1 MKSHLAL
8 TLALVVFL
16 PTAAL
21 AQSQDEQNAC
31 MNDAFQV
38 CGHAIPDRDRV
49 AACLSENFN
58 RISHAVPAGDAAVF
72 QRQVDNAGPARAG
85 LRPLLKSAFLP
96 VVGEK
101 AIPRYP
107 ALLSTAVANWRTR
120 RPLP

>member
-1 MKSHLAL
+1 MPPSGQRTIRSLQQKCEFRVYAFEPASRPVRLMNRPHCVRRWRT

-58 RISHAVPAGDAAVF
+58 RISMPC
-72 QRQVDNAGPARAG
+72 RQVMQR
-85 LRPLLKSAFLP
+85 
-96 VVGEK
+96 
-101 AIPRYP
+101 
-107 ALLSTAVANWRTR
+107 
-120 RPLP
+120 

>member
-21 AQSQDEQNAC
+21 AQSQDEQSAC

-49 AACLSENFN
+49 AACLSANLN
-58 RISHAVPAGDAAVF
+58 RISMPC
-72 QRQVDNAGPARAG
+72 RQVMQRYSNARTTTP
-85 LRPLLKSAFLP
+85 
-96 VVGEK
+96 
-101 AIPRYP
+101 PRRERVYD
-107 ALLSTAVANWRTR
+107 RY
-120 RPLP
+120 

>member
-21 AQSQDEQNAC
+21 AQSQDEQSAC

-49 AACLSENFN
+49 AACLSANLN
-58 RISHAVPAGDAAVF
+58 RISMPC
-72 QRQVDNAGPARAG
+72 RQVMQRYSNARTTTPAR
-85 LRPLLKSAFLP
+85 RER
-96 VVGEK
+96 VYD
-101 AIPRYP
+101 RY
-107 ALLSTAVANWRTR
+107 
-120 RPLP
+120 

>member
-38 CGHAIPDRDRV
+38 CGHATPT
-49 AACLSENFN
+49 ATAW
-58 RISHAVPAGDAAVF
+58 PPVF
-72 QRQVDNAGPARAG
+72 RKTLIASPCRAG
-85 LRPLLKSAFLP
+85 R
-96 VVGEK
+96 
-101 AIPRYP
+101 
-107 ALLSTAVANWRTR
+107 
-120 RPLP
+120 

>member
-38 CGHAIPDRDRV
+38 CGHAIPDRV

-58 RISHAVPAGDAAVF
+58 RISMPC
-72 QRQVDNAGPARAG
+72 RQVMQRYSSARSTTPAR
-85 LRPLLKSAFLP
+85 RER
-96 VVGEK
+96 VYD
-101 AIPRYP
+101 RY
-107 ALLSTAVANWRTR
+107 
-120 RPLP
+120 